1 MKKTTI
7 GRRELGVLAAGV
19 AATAM
24 TARPAAAATRTLK
37 YVRNGNLAQLDPIW
51 TTAYVTRDHG
61 YMIYDTLF
69 AMDEKNEVKP
79 QMIEKYSVSA
89 DKML

>member
-1 MKKTTI
+1 MRSV
-7 GRRELGVLAAGV
+7 RRLAA
-19 AATAM
+19 ALLFA
-24 TARPAAAATRTLK
+24 
-37 YVRNGNLAQLDPIW
+37 LALCGSGRAEQGAVLRFIPQADLRILDPIW
-51 TTAYVTRDHG
+51 TTAYITRNHG